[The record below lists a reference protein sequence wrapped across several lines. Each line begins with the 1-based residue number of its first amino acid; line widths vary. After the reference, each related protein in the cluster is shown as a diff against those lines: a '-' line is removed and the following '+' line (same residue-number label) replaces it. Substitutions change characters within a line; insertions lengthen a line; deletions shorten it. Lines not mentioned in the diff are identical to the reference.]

1 MEVMSEEVSAKKPKF
16 FAKRNVKIRI
26 IED

>member
-1 MEVMSEEVSAKKPKF
+1 MSEEVAAKKPKF
-16 FAKRNVKIRI
+16 FAKRNVKIRR